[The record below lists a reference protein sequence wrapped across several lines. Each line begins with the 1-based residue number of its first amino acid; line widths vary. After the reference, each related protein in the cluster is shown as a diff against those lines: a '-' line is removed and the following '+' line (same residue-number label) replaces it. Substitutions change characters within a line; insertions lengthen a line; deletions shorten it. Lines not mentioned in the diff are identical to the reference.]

1 MRSVLGMPKKRIAPG
16 LADRLCS
23 LAESQLQTQ
32 AARSASVDAG
42 ALGVVSAC
50 VAIAAL
56 VLSTRSAHH
65 FWIATLVLLGSSA
78 GLAVRALLLRGARAI
93 GPLVVDVLDTH
104 DTDNDEDVQDALLKD
119 LAAETLAN
127 QRALDQKDPL
137 IAWALAFLVLAVLFE
152 LAGVVQ

>member
-1 MRSVLGMPKKRIAPG
+1 MRSVLSMPTKRIAPW

-50 VAIAAL
+50 VAVAAL
-56 VLSTRSAHH
+56 VLSTRSAYHL
-65 FWIATLVLLGSSA
+65 WIAALVLLGSSA
-78 GLAVRALLLRGARAI
+78 GLAVRALLLRVARAV
-93 GPLVVDVLDTH
+93 GPLVMDVLEARETYDE
-104 DTDNDEDVQDALLKD
+104 EDVQDMLLKD
-119 LAAETLAN
+119 LAAETLTN

-137 IAWALAFLVLAVLFE
+137 IAWAIAFLVLAVLFE